1 MNGKVENYLIESLDK
16 KGALLAALIDPL
28 DYPSV
33 DLAIKAGVNAANSG
47 ADYVLVGGS
56 VGVGGELLDTVVK
69 EIKSSISVPLVLF
82 PGNVTTVSKYADAL
96 YFMSMLN
103 SRNPYWIS
111 GAQTLAAPSVK
122 QFDLEALSLGYIVV
136 EPGGTVGWVGDAN
149 LIPRA
154 KPSLAA
160 AMAMAAQYMGK
171 HFVLTDSGSNP
182 ANGPLP
188 PEMAKAVSSC
198 ISIPYI
204 IGGGVRT
211 PAQAKALVK
220 AGADILQV
228 GTALEKESD
237 VKKAVSSLADAIHS
251 AGAGRKKKFNI

>member
-1 MNGKVENYLIESLDK
+1 MKKVEKYLLESLDK
-16 KGALLAALIDPL
+16 KGALLAALVDPL
-28 DYPSV
+28 DYPSLG
-33 DLAIKAGVNAANSG
+33 DAINSGVAAAKAG
-47 ADYVLVGGS
+47 ADYILVGGS

-69 EIKSSISVPLVLF
+69 EIKSQISIPLVLF

-111 GAQTLAAPSVK
+111 GAQVLAAPTVRS
-122 QFDLEALSLGYIVV
+122 LGIEALSLGYIVC

-149 LIPRA
+149 LIPRS

-160 AMAMAAQYMGK
+160 ANAMAAQLMGA

-182 ANGPLP
+182 HNGPIL
-188 PEMAKAVSSC
+188 PEMAKAVASS
-198 ISIPYI
+198 ITIPYI

-211 PAQAKALVK
+211 PAQAKSLVK

-228 GTALEKESD
+228 GTALERGGS
-237 VKKAVSSLADAIHS
+237 VSKTVSLLAGAIHS
-251 AGAGRKKKFNI
+251 AGKGRKKKFEI